1 MSDASGQFLTRQA
14 RRPAGAMAAVLL
26 GVGAI
31 LLVEGCDP
39 TTEAI
44 SRSVD
49 KQLVAYQNRSD
60 VPWGAIPVAPGDSGR
75 VVTQIALQAGAIPW
89 RRADESSQGAWTG
102 SDYQGTGEVVL
113 VADYFRFAVGGRYGV
128 EPSGWASVGLI
139 GRPRTGMNVV
149 AEGALGLTKISHSVD
164 LRVTD
169 RSTTTFPDGSQK
181 TTEDI
186 YEQHSKQSES
196 IQGFSR
202 FTVGLLPAR
211 SGPWFLV
218 QAIPS
223 WTMAEWSGGF
233 VDDDGTIHRKEERSE
248 TVFLWGLGAGWTQR
262 FDNKTV
268 SFGARYSPVELRQVE
283 AVVQFS
289 AEM

>member
-1 MSDASGQFLTRQA
+1 MSERPSQYLSRKGG
-14 RRPAGAMAAVLL
+14 RPAGSMVAILL
-26 GVGAI
+26 GAGAI

-49 KQLVAYQNRSD
+49 KQLVSYQNRSD

-89 RRADESSQGAWTG
+89 RRADVSLPGTWTG
-102 SDYQGTGEVVL
+102 PDFQGTGEVVL
-113 VADYFRFAVGGRYGV
+113 VADYFRFAVGGRYGI
-128 EPSGWASVGLI
+128 EPSAWASVGLI
-139 GRPRTGMNVV
+139 GRPRTGMDVV
-149 AEGALGLTKISHSVD
+149 AEGALGWTKFSQSVD

-169 RSTTTFPDGSQK
+169 RTTTTFPDGSQK

-186 YEQHSKQSES
+186 YDQHSKPSES

-233 VDDDGTIHRKEERSE
+233 VEDDGTVHRKEERTE

-268 SFGARYSPVELRQVE
+268 SFGARYSPVELRQLE
-283 AVVQFS
+283 TVVQFS